1 MADEPLRVG
10 TAEARR
16 RFREILDRVAGGETV
31 EIARRDRTVAV
42 VGPPPADPPDGES
55 LRAELREWR
64 RRWDVASWANEDPF
78 ADVRDTD
85 PGRPAPW

>member
-1 MADEPLRVG
+1 MAEQTLRLG

-16 RFREILDRVAGGETV
+16 RFREILDRVASGETV
-31 EIARRDRTVAV
+31 EIARRDRIVAV
-42 VGPPPADPPDGES
+42 VGPPPAGPSDAES

-64 RRWDVASWANEDPF
+64 RRWDVASWSEEDPF
-78 ADVRDTD
+78 ADVRDAD